1 MKLFADTF
9 QCGWIFICQFVKDF
23 LQYDPAIAFKVFIML
38 FIMLSLAVKEFQT
51 LIQSNGVHF
60 CLTLV
65 MFLCYPACW
74 AVNDTDG
81 VRFISLVSFF
91 RIGFNYIF
99 IVTGV
104 TEY

>member
-23 LQYDPAIAFKVFIML
+23 LQYDPAVAFKVFIML

-60 CLTLV
+60 CLTVGHVFVLPCI
-65 MFLCYPACW
+65 LSC
-74 AVNDTDG
+74 
-81 VRFISLVSFF
+81 
-91 RIGFNYIF
+91 
-99 IVTGV
+99 
-104 TEY
+104 E